1 MNTQLLEEVVFDQ
14 MEHLENKD
22 TGIVRDVDFNRLTIT
37 KQIVVITG
45 IRRCGKS
52 TVLLQLMQKYERYH
66 YLNFDDE
73 RLLDFTVDDFRELMV
88 IFNKQHES
96 DVLFFDEIQNVQ
108 GWERFVRRIYDEGS
122 KIFITGSNARLLS
135 SELAT
140 HLTGRYVKVELF
152 PFSFHEVL
160 KHKGIDHTLAG
171 TKNRT
176 LIIKAF
182 DEYLNTGGFP
192 EFLNYRDDEFLK
204 RIYEDILYKDLVV
217 RFGIRNVNIFRNL
230 ARYLITNIGGELSYN
245 SLKSILSIKST
256 ATVKEYVTYL
266 QESYLIFELY
276 KFDFSLK
283 KQFVS
288 NKKVYACDNGL
299 RNRISFLF
307 SKDTGKIFENLVF
320 LTLRRKNENLYFYK
334 SQNNKEVDFVFR
346 KESGFQ
352 LIQASYTLSNVLTR
366 KREVSALIDANRKLP
381 GCTNLIL
388 TYNEEETI
396 NVENIKIEVTPLW
409 KWLIEMQ

>member
-1 MNTQLLEEVVFDQ
+1 MNIQLLEEVVFDQ
-14 MEHLENKD
+14 MEHLKNKD
-22 TGIVRDVDFNRLTIT
+22 TGIVRDLDFNRLTAT

-96 DVLFFDEIQNVQ
+96 GLLFFDEIQNVD

-140 HLTGRYVKVELF
+140 HLTGRYIKVELF

-171 TKNRT
+171 SKNRT

-182 DEYLNTGGFP
+182 DEYLTTGGFP

-256 ATVKEYVTYL
+256 ATVKEYVAYL

-288 NKKVYACDNGL
+288 NKKIYACDNGL

-320 LTLRRKNENLYFYK
+320 LALRRKNEDLYFYK

-346 KESGFQ
+346 TENGFR
-352 LIQASYTLSNVLTR
+352 LIQASYTLSDVLTR

-381 GCTNLIL
+381 GCTNFIL

-396 NVENIKIEVTPLW
+396 KDGNIEIQVIPLW
-409 KWLIEMQ
+409 KWLILMQ

>member
-1 MNTQLLEEVVFDQ
+1 MNIQLLEEVVFDQ
-14 MEHLENKD
+14 MQHLKNKD
-22 TGIVRDVDFNRLTIT
+22 AGIIRDLDFNRLTTT

-96 DVLFFDEIQNVQ
+96 DLLFFDEIQNVD
-108 GWERFVRRIYDEGS
+108 GWERFVRRSYDEGS

-140 HLTGRYVKVELF
+140 HLTGRYIKIELF
-152 PFSFHEVL
+152 SFSFHEVL
-160 KHKGIDHTLAG
+160 KHKGIDHTREG
-171 TKNRT
+171 SKNRT
-176 LIIKAF
+176 LIIKVF
-182 DEYLNTGGFP
+182 DEYLTTGGFP

-245 SLKSILSIKST
+245 SLKTILSIKSA
-256 ATVKEYVTYL
+256 ATVKEYVAYL

-276 KFDFSLK
+276 KFDFSFK

-320 LTLRRKNENLYFYK
+320 LALRRKNEDLYFYK

-346 KESGFQ
+346 TENGFR
-352 LIQASYTLSNVLTR
+352 LIQASYTLNDVLTR

-381 GCTNLIL
+381 GCTNFIL